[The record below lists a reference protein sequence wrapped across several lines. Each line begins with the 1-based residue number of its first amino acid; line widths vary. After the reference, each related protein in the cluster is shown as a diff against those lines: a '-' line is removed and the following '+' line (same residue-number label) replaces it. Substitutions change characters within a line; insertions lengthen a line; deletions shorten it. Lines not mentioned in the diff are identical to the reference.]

1 MVRTRKKKK
10 RKEKIREKRRK
21 YNLKQIAVLIKD
33 WRKKKGR
40 RKTNLGMI

>member
-33 WRKKKGR
+33 WRKKKVLYLFMYR
-40 RKTNLGMI
+40 SK